1 MATNQLGSSPLVV
14 CAEKFLWLLSQYGN
28 TSSAVNV
35 EGDGGI
41 EYTQDKMK
49 AWGRSNAGNQND
61 NSLFFIIIVESK
73 ENIEKQERLK
83 NYRKQKW

>member
-1 MATNQLGSSPLVV
+1 M
-14 CAEKFLWLLSQYGN
+14 
-28 TSSAVNV
+28 